1 MIRQGD
7 NMEKQVS
14 QKEAVIVQKDIE
26 FKRSEAR
33 KMLSMGVP
41 ISVIC
46 KVTGLSKS
54 EVLSL

>member
-1 MIRQGD
+1 
-7 NMEKQVS
+7 MEKQVS